1 MRRLDDW
8 EDRDP
13 ISRNK
18 EESRKSKV
26 FASHTKT
33 NYWRRK
39 KVFFCLL
46 QIIVSYS
53 MCRQFISLLNFYG
66 LLKKGG
72 FDLHIVHIWV
82 IN

>member
-39 KVFFCLL
+39 KVFFAYFKLL
-46 QIIVSYS
+46 FPFPCVGNS
-53 MCRQFISLLNFYG
+53 
-66 LLKKGG
+66 
-72 FDLHIVHIWV
+72 
-82 IN
+82 